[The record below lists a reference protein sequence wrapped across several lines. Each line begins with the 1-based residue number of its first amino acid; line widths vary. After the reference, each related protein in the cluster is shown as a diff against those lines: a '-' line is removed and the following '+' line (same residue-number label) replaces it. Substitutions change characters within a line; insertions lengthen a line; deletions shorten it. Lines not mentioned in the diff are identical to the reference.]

1 MYCFK
6 SALQSVVIIVTPCL
20 IIEGDYRSTK
30 ARSMASVMFDV
41 VSMITL
47 EHLEYN
53 TYTQPYDSC
62 NGRKTQG

>member
-6 SALQSVVIIVTPCL
+6 SALHSVVIIVTLCL
-20 IIEGDYRSTK
+20 IIEDDYRSTK

-47 EHLEYN
+47 EHLVLID
-53 TYTQPYDSC
+53 THRQPYTSVIAVM
-62 NGRKTQG
+62 Q